1 MYDGEVDLLQDIVEE
16 GKIYSFTAVDIK
28 NALTQYKLVN
38 FDIQYLLTYET
49 NIEEKDNDNNIP
61 VLSFK
66 LRTFDKLH
74 AFEGNKC
81 PVIGRFMG
89 FFTLF
94 VIYFIIRSQFSIWF
108 ILQLCYYLSVDVMA
122 MVREVGPVYYKQSGD
137 KQIPKRDILLIDKT

>member
-1 MYDGEVDLLQDIVEE
+1 MYDGEVDRLQDIVEE

-28 NALTQYKLVN
+28 NAPMQYKLVDS
-38 FDIQYLLTYET
+38 DIECLLTKET
-49 NIEEKDNDNNIP
+49 EVKEEDDDNNIP
-61 VLSFK
+61 MLSFK

-74 AFEGNKC
+74 AFEGNKRLL
-81 PVIGRFMG
+81 IGRFMG

-94 VIYFIIRSQFSIWF
+94 IIYFIIRLQFSIWF